1 MSKPTTSRGH
11 VQQQQ
16 QQQQTAHATRA
27 ERMSVDDEPENNEE
41 TSNIIRSEY
50 RTIREKIL
58 GVRKK
63 HTNI

>member
-1 MSKPTTSRGH
+1 MSNPTRSSRGH
-11 VQQQQ
+11 A
-16 QQQQTAHATRA
+16 QQTAHATRA

-58 GVRKK
+58 GNEKLF
-63 HTNI
+63 